1 MTAVLM
7 RGRAAKA
14 LRQAP
19 ENVQIA
25 FSVWKEEVQQ
35 AGISAARANPLWHD
49 HPLKGNKAGRR
60 SVYLD
65 YSWRAEYVIDKATGA
80 ITVEVME
87 VHNHEY

>member
-1 MTAVLM
+1 MTTVCM

-35 AGISAARANPLWHD
+35 AGISGARAVAS
-49 HPLKGNKAGRR
+49 HPLDNGL
-60 SVYLD
+60 S
-65 YSWRAEYVIDKATGA
+65 
-80 ITVEVME
+80 
-87 VHNHEY
+87 